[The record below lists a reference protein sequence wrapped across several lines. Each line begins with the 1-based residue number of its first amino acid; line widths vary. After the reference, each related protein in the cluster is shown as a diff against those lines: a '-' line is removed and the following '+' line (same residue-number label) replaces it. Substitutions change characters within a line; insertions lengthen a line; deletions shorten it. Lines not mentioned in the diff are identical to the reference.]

1 MYGLS
6 NQPRNLGT
14 FEFSMKIREDFNA
27 LFGVNPDLVSSA
39 PGRVNLIGEHIDY
52 SDGFVLPFAIQ
63 ARTFSAIRLRSDDR
77 IRVSSNQHKREIFE
91 SSTEKLK
98 PLTGPVWTRYILGV
112 LWSLDIKAGLDILV
126 DSEVPSGAGLSSSA
140 ALECSV
146 AVAVNQHL
154 QLGKS
159 LSELARATQRAEN
172 EYVGVPCGIM
182 DQSISLMGRSGH
194 ALLLDCR
201 DLSTRQIKVDFESN
215 GLKLL
220 IVDTRAHHALVD
232 GGYAQRRAQCEAVAK
247 ELGVKALRDLS
258 LGELEGARNRLPE
271 INYIRARHAVT
282 EISRVLEAVK
292 HLEADQFASFGSLLT
307 KSHQSLRDDY
317 NVSCPELDLAVDT
330 ALELGALGARMVGGG
345 FGGSAIAL
353 IRDEDS
359 ARVAREIEQA
369 FSKSGFGSPRF
380 FDSLPGDG
388 ARVESS
394 N

>member
-1 MYGLS
+1 M
-6 NQPRNLGT
+6 N
-14 FEFSMKIREDFNA
+14 IREDFA
-27 LFGVNPDLVSSA
+27 KLFGLNPDLVSSA

-63 ARTFSAIRLRSDDR
+63 ARTYCALRIRSDER
-77 IRVSSNQHKREIFE
+77 IRVATNQHKIDIFE
-91 SSTEKLK
+91 SSISELK
-98 PLTGPVWTRYILGV
+98 PQTGPVWSRYILGV
-112 LWSLDIKAGLDILV
+112 LWALGVKVGVEILV

-146 AVAVNQHL
+146 AIALNHHL
-154 QLGKS
+154 ELGRS
-159 LSELARATQRAEN
+159 LTELARITQRAEN

-182 DQSISLMGRSGH
+182 DQSISLMGRAGH

-201 DLSTRQIKVDFESN
+201 DLSTRQIKVDFESHD
-215 GLKLL
+215 LKLL

-232 GGYAQRRAQCEAVAK
+232 GGYAERRAQCESVAK
-247 ELGVKALRDLS
+247 ALGVRAMRDLS
-258 LGELEGARNRLPE
+258 LGELEAARTRLPDV
-271 INYIRARHAVT
+271 NYKRARHAVT

-292 HLEADQFASFGSLLT
+292 VLEADDFSNFGDLLT

-330 ALELGALGARMVGGG
+330 ALNLGALGARMVGGG

-353 IRDEDS
+353 IRSDD
-359 ARVAREIEQA
+359 AAKVALGIEQA
-369 FSKSGFGSPRF
+369 FEKRGFSSPRF

-388 ARVESS
+388 ARVESY
-394 N
+394 

>member
-1 MYGLS
+1 M
-6 NQPRNLGT
+6 N
-14 FEFSMKIREDFNA
+14 IREDFA
-27 LFGVNPDLVSSA
+27 KLFGLNPDLVSSA

-63 ARTFSAIRLRSDDR
+63 ARTYCALRIRSDER
-77 IRVSSNQHKREIFE
+77 IRVATNQHKRDIFE
-91 SSTEKLK
+91 SSISELK
-98 PLTGPVWTRYILGV
+98 TQTGPVWSRYILGV
-112 LWSLDIKAGLDILV
+112 LWALEIKVGVEILV

-146 AVAVNQHL
+146 AIALNHHL
-154 QLGKS
+154 ELGRS
-159 LSELARATQRAEN
+159 LTELARITQRAEN

-182 DQSISLMGRSGH
+182 DQSISLMGRAGH

-201 DLSTRQIKVDFESN
+201 DLSTRQIKVDFESHD
-215 GLKLL
+215 LKLL

-232 GGYAQRRAQCEAVAK
+232 GGYAERRAQCESVAK
-247 ELGVKALRDLS
+247 ALGVRAMRDLS
-258 LGELEGARNRLPE
+258 LGELEAARTRLPDV
-271 INYIRARHAVT
+271 NYKRARHAVT

-292 HLEADQFASFGSLLT
+292 VLEADDFSNFGDLLT

-330 ALELGALGARMVGGG
+330 ALNLGALGARMVGGG

-353 IRDEDS
+353 IRSDD
-359 ARVAREIEQA
+359 AAKVALGIEQA
-369 FSKSGFGSPRF
+369 FEKRGFSSPRF

-388 ARVESS
+388 ARVESY
-394 N
+394 

>member
-1 MYGLS
+1 M
-6 NQPRNLGT
+6 N
-14 FEFSMKIREDFNA
+14 IREDFA
-27 LFGVNPDLVSSA
+27 KLFGLNPDLVSSA

-52 SDGFVLPFAIQ
+52 SDGFVLPFAIK
-63 ARTFSAIRLRSDDR
+63 ARTYCALRIRSDER
-77 IRVSSNQHKREIFE
+77 IRVATNQHKRDIFE
-91 SSTEKLK
+91 SSISELK
-98 PLTGPVWTRYILGV
+98 PQTGPVWSRYILGV
-112 LWSLDIKAGLDILV
+112 LWALGIKVGVEILV

-146 AVAVNQHL
+146 AIALNHHL
-154 QLGKS
+154 ELGKS
-159 LSELARATQRAEN
+159 LTELARVTQRAEN

-182 DQSISLMGRSGH
+182 DQSISLMGKTGH

-215 GLKLL
+215 NLKLL

-232 GGYAQRRAQCEAVAK
+232 GGYAERRAQCEAVAK
-247 ELGVKALRDLS
+247 ALGVRAMRDLS
-258 LGELEGARNRLPE
+258 LGELEAARTRLPDV
-271 INYIRARHAVT
+271 NYKRARHAVT

-292 HLEADQFASFGSLLT
+292 VLEADDFSNFGDLLT

-330 ALELGALGARMVGGG
+330 ALNLGALGARMVGGG

-353 IRDEDS
+353 IRSDD
-359 ARVAREIEQA
+359 AAKVALGIEQA
-369 FSKSGFGSPRF
+369 FEKRGFSSPRF

-388 ARVESS
+388 ARVESY
-394 N
+394 

>member
-1 MYGLS
+1 M
-6 NQPRNLGT
+6 N
-14 FEFSMKIREDFNA
+14 IREDFA
-27 LFGVNPDLVSSA
+27 KLFGLNPDLVSSA

-63 ARTFSAIRLRSDDR
+63 ARTYCALRIRNDER
-77 IRVSSNQHKREIFE
+77 IRVATNQHKREIFE
-91 SSTEKLK
+91 SAISELK
-98 PLTGPVWTRYILGV
+98 PQTGPVWSRYILGV
-112 LWSLDIKAGLDILV
+112 LWALGIKVGVEILV

-146 AVAVNQHL
+146 AIALNHHL
-154 QLGKS
+154 ELGRS
-159 LSELARATQRAEN
+159 LTELARITQRAEN

-182 DQSISLMGRSGH
+182 DQSISLMGKSGH

-215 GLKLL
+215 NLKLL

-232 GGYAQRRAQCEAVAK
+232 GGYAERRAQCEAVAK
-247 ELGVKALRDLS
+247 ELGVKAMRDLS
-258 LGELEGARNRLPE
+258 LDELEAARKRLPE
-271 INYIRARHAVT
+271 VNYMRARHAVT

-292 HLEADQFASFGSLLT
+292 VLEADDFSTFGNLLT

-317 NVSCPELDLAVDT
+317 SVSCPELDLAVDT
-330 ALELGALGARMVGGG
+330 ALNLGALGARMVGGG

-353 IRDEDS
+353 IRSDD
-359 ARVAREIEQA
+359 AAKVALGIEQA
-369 FSKSGFGSPRF
+369 FEKGGFSSPRF

-388 ARVESS
+388 ARVESY
-394 N
+394 

>member
-1 MYGLS
+1 M
-6 NQPRNLGT
+6 R
-14 FEFSMKIREDFNA
+14 IREDFA
-27 LFGVNPDLVSSA
+27 AQFGVNPDLVASA

-63 ARTFSAIRLRSDDR
+63 ARTYCAIRVRSDDR
-77 IRVSSNQHKREIFE
+77 IRVASNQHKREIFE
-91 SSTEKLK
+91 SSVADLK

-112 LWSLDIKAGLDILV
+112 LWSLEIKSGLDIFI

-146 AVAVNQHL
+146 ASALNH
-154 QLGKS
+154 QLRLDKS
-159 LSELARATQRAEN
+159 LTDLARATQRAEN

-182 DQSISLMGRSGH
+182 DQSISLMGKAGH

-220 IVDTRAHHALVD
+220 IVDTRAHHSLVD
-232 GGYAQRRAQCEAVAK
+232 GGYAERRAQCEAVAK
-247 ELGVKALRDLS
+247 ELKVRALRDLS
-258 LGELEGARNRLPE
+258 LSELEQARHKLPE
-271 INYIRARHAVT
+271 LHYQRARHAVT
-282 EISRVLEAVK
+282 EIDRVLQAVK
-292 HLEADQFASFGSLLT
+292 LLENDEFIKFGELLT
-307 KSHQSLRDDY
+307 KSHESLRDDY

-330 ALELGALGARMVGGG
+330 AMQLGALGARMVGGG

-353 IRDEDS
+353 IKDGD
-359 ARVAREIEQA
+359 AAKVAVEIERA

-388 ARVESS
+388 ARIE
-394 N
+394 NF

>member
-1 MYGLS
+1 M
-6 NQPRNLGT
+6 N
-14 FEFSMKIREDFNA
+14 IREDFA
-27 LFGVNPDLVSSA
+27 KLFGLNPDLVSSA

-63 ARTFSAIRLRSDDR
+63 ARTYCALRIRSDER
-77 IRVSSNQHKREIFE
+77 IRVATNQHKRDIFE
-91 SSTEKLK
+91 SSISELK
-98 PLTGPVWTRYILGV
+98 PQTGPVWSRYILGV
-112 LWSLDIKAGLDILV
+112 LWALEIKVGVEILV

-146 AVAVNQHL
+146 AIALNHHL
-154 QLGKS
+154 ELGRS
-159 LSELARATQRAEN
+159 LTELARITQRAEN

-182 DQSISLMGRSGH
+182 DQSISLMGRAGH

-201 DLSTRQIKVDFESN
+201 DLSTRQIKVDFESHD
-215 GLKLL
+215 LKLL

-232 GGYAQRRAQCEAVAK
+232 GGYAERRAQCESVAK
-247 ELGVKALRDLS
+247 ALGVRAMRDLS
-258 LGELEGARNRLPE
+258 LGELEAARTRLPDV
-271 INYIRARHAVT
+271 NYKRARHAVT

-292 HLEADQFASFGSLLT
+292 VLEADDFSNFGDLLT

-330 ALELGALGARMVGGG
+330 ALNLGALGARMVGGG

-353 IRDEDS
+353 IRSDY
-359 ARVAREIEQA
+359 AAKVALGIEQA
-369 FSKSGFGSPRF
+369 FEKRGFSSPRF

-388 ARVESS
+388 ARVESY
-394 N
+394 

>member
-1 MYGLS
+1 M
-6 NQPRNLGT
+6 N
-14 FEFSMKIREDFNA
+14 IREDFA
-27 LFGVNPDLVSSA
+27 KLFGLNPDLVSSA

-52 SDGFVLPFAIQ
+52 SDGFVLPFAIK
-63 ARTFSAIRLRSDDR
+63 ARTYCALRIRSDER
-77 IRVSSNQHKREIFE
+77 IRVATNQHKRDIFE
-91 SSTEKLK
+91 SSISELK
-98 PLTGPVWTRYILGV
+98 TQTGPVWSRYILGV
-112 LWSLDIKAGLDILV
+112 LWALGIKVGVEILV

-146 AVAVNQHL
+146 AIALNHHL
-154 QLGKS
+154 ELGKS
-159 LSELARATQRAEN
+159 LTELARVTQRAEN

-182 DQSISLMGRSGH
+182 DQSISLMGKTGH

-215 GLKLL
+215 NLKLL

-232 GGYAQRRAQCEAVAK
+232 GGYAERRAQCEAVAK
-247 ELGVKALRDLS
+247 ALGVRAMRDLS
-258 LGELEGARNRLPE
+258 LGELEAARTRLPDV
-271 INYIRARHAVT
+271 NYKRARHAVT

-292 HLEADQFASFGSLLT
+292 VLEADDFSNFGDLLT

-330 ALELGALGARMVGGG
+330 ALNLGALGARMVGGG

-353 IRDEDS
+353 IRSDD
-359 ARVAREIEQA
+359 AAKVALGIEQA
-369 FSKSGFGSPRF
+369 FEKRGFSSPRF

-388 ARVESS
+388 ARVESY
-394 N
+394 